1 MKGLYRLTHREVEHY
16 FLVAM
21 SASLHDDNTAVT
33 PRLGQAFHF
42 FPSSKSDATF
52 DFLFKLCGENL
63 SISTRKIEKN
73 V

>member
-1 MKGLYRLTHREVEHY
+1 MKGLYRLTHREVEYY

-33 PRLGQAFHF
+33 PRLGLAFHF

-52 DFLFKLCGENL
+52 DFLF
-63 SISTRKIEKN
+63 
-73 V
+73 